1 MDKIVISNA
10 KNKENIMTM
19 HLLPAWVTTTNTR
32 RRKKKKMTKKQLAN
46 LAEHN
51 KFLKRMGIDP
61 RETVVT
67 PKLNKKVLNGVGN
80 ELPNYETNTPYI
92 PSNGDG
98 IGNCFS
104 KDERYKIE
112 VSKQYT
118 IAPAY
123 NKGGYQVIGK
133 NNIKDIGR

>member
-1 MDKIVISNA
+1 
-10 KNKENIMTM
+10 MTM

-32 RRKKKKMTKKQLAN
+32 RRKPKKMTKKQLAS
-46 LAEHN
+46 LEQHN
-51 KFLKRMGIDP
+51 KYLKRIGLEP
-61 RETVVT
+61 RDSVLT
-67 PKLNKKVLNGVGN
+67 PKLNKKVLNGIGNSIPSYESDTKHIPSKGDGVGN
-80 ELPNYETNTPYI
+80 ATK
-92 PSNGDG
+92 
-98 IGNCFS
+98 
-104 KDERYKIE
+104 KDERYKLE

>member
-1 MDKIVISNA
+1 
-10 KNKENIMTM
+10 MTM

-32 RRKKKKMTKKQLAN
+32 RRKPKKMTKKQLAS
-46 LAEHN
+46 LEQHN
-51 KFLKRMGIDP
+51 KWLKKMGIEP
-61 RETVVT
+61 RDSVLT
-67 PKLNKKVLNGVGN
+67 PKLNKKALNGIGNSIPSYESKTEYIPSKSDGVGN
-80 ELPNYETNTPYI
+80 ATK
-92 PSNGDG
+92 
-98 IGNCFS
+98 
-104 KDERYKIE
+104 KDERYKLE

>member
-1 MDKIVISNA
+1 MS
-10 KNKENIMTM
+10 M

-32 RRKKKKMTKKQLAN
+32 RRKQKKMTKKQLAS

-61 RETVVT
+61 RKTVLT
-67 PKLNKKVLNGVGN
+67 PKLNKKVLKGTGN
-80 ELPNYETNTPYI
+80 TLPNYESNTPHI

-98 IGNCFS
+98 IGNATK
-104 KDERYKIE
+104 KDERYKLE
-112 VSKQYT
+112 VSKNYT